1 MKDLIVLVADKNM
14 EFLLRGLLPRI
25 PVIEGIRNFN
35 FEIIVH
41 TYRDPGI
48 FNQSHEFLRSFIDK
62 FRYAIVI
69 LDFEGSGH
77 ENLTREQIET
87 HIEENLSVAGWNSRS
102 CAIAINPELENWI
115 WVNEVRMQNA
125 ISWDSE
131 IGLYDWLIQNGIKK
145 ADELKP
151 KNPKEAFE
159 AAIRT
164 CNTPRSS
171 SLYFEIAKSSSYK
184 NCEDQA
190 FLKMLNQIK
199 LWFAFNE

>member
-25 PVIEGIRNFN
+25 PVIEQIKKFN
-35 FEIIVH
+35 FEVIVH

-48 FNQSHEFLRSFIDK
+48 FNESHEFLRTFIDK
-62 FRYAIVI
+62 FRYEIVI
-69 LDFEGSGH
+69 LDIEGSGH
-77 ENLTREQIET
+77 ENMTREQIEN
-87 HIEENLSVAGWNSRS
+87 HIEGNLSIAGWNNLS
-102 CAIAINPELENWI
+102 CAIAISPELENWI
-115 WVNEVRMQNA
+115 WVNEVRMQSA

-131 IGLYDWLIQNGIKK
+131 IGLYDWLIQNEWKNQ
-145 ADELKP
+145 DESKP

-184 NCEDQA
+184 NCEDLA
-190 FLKMLNQIK
+190 FHKMLNQINH
-199 LWFAFNE
+199 WFQ